1 VRSRALRLS
10 LILGVALLMAAL
22 ASAAAFAVDSASFK
36 MVRSQSAAAIDDC
49 MEGSRANVNINTVG
63 VNQVMTIRASHMPPN
78 TLFTLFV
85 IQQPNAPFGIVWYQ
99 GDLRTNSEGEGQ
111 VTVRGIFSEETF
123 TFAPG
128 SVPAPQ
134 VDDQDAATNPAFDPV
149 HPFHLGLWF
158 ASSAGAERAGCS
170 DTVTPFDGDHEAGI
184 QALSTRNFGDLNGP
198 LRQIQ

>member
-1 VRSRALRLS
+1 VSTRTRRVVLAFST
-10 LILGVALLMAAL
+10 ALLVGTLFAVAAL
-22 ASAAAFAVDSASFK
+22 AVDDTSFR
-36 MVRSQSAAAIDDC
+36 MVRSESA
-49 MEGSRANVNINTVG
+49 RANDCLEGARATVNIRTVG
-63 VNQVMTIRASHMPPN
+63 VNQVMRVSASDMPKN

-99 GDLRTNSEGEGQ
+99 GDLKTDVYGEGQ

-170 DTVTPFDGDHEAGI
+170 DAVTPFDGDHEAGI
-184 QALSTRNFGDLNGP
+184 QALSTRTFPNLEGP
-198 LRQIQ
+198 LSRIN

>member
-1 VRSRALRLS
+1 
-10 LILGVALLMAAL
+10 MAAL

-184 QALSTRNFGDLNGP
+184 QALSTRTFPNLNGP